1 MRFPEVRLFNYR
13 VNRHAYLDI
22 WRLFEYYFCLHHTL
36 DDRCTSNRRVFA
48 YTRYPSNRVHSTCL
62 EIFIIIIITHAI
74 SVACRLH
81 ACRDLRR
88 LGGWRKNIR
97 NVVTFRVWKYYYI
110 ISPIQRSGYRS
121 LYTLCVRK
129 SVDLRVKTD
138 DGGEGIGGGL
148 FTLQPRAPRCGNAMK
163 IHKYDESRFTGLLY
177 GILHG
182 FLPRLTPMISH
193 DFIPALRDDARSIW
207 SAGDQ
212 FTKIY
217 SA

>member
-1 MRFPEVRLFNYR
+1 V
-13 VNRHAYLDI
+13 
-22 WRLFEYYFCLHHTL
+22 
-36 DDRCTSNRRVFA
+36 
-48 YTRYPSNRVHSTCL
+48 
-62 EIFIIIIITHAI
+62 I

-110 ISPIQRSGYRS
+110 ISLIQRSWYRS

-138 DGGEGIGGGL
+138 DGDGGIGWGL
-148 FTLQPRAPRCGNAMK
+148 FTLQSHAPRCGNSMK
-163 IHKYDESRFTGLLY
+163 IHKYDESRLTGLLY

-193 DFIPALRDDARSIW
+193 DFIPALRNDTRSIW
-207 SAGDQ
+207 SVGDQ
-212 FTKIY
+212 FAKIY
-217 SA
+217 SALCVCDYNMRIIYRVWRPTCRIESLW